1 MKICLSWLNEYLP
14 GPLDADV
21 LADALTRAGLPVESI
36 EKTEAGETVL
46 DVEVTSNRSDCLSY
60 LGIAH
65 ELAAMLDRPF
75 RDVLPKEVEF
85 AATPTAPVA
94 VSIAAPE
101 LCPHYIAR
109 VIENIVIRPSP
120 PWLAHRLEAMG
131 LRPINN
137 IVDVTNYVLFEM
149 GQPLH
154 AFDFAAVHGKKIIV
168 RQAAAGESL
177 VTLDGKERKLEPH
190 MLTIADADRP
200 LALAGVMGGR
210 DSEVTDATRSILLE
224 SARFQPLSIRKTS
237 RQLAMRSDSSY
248 RFERGID
255 PTLPLR
261 ASRRA
266 IELFLQTA
274 GGNVIGDLVEAGAS
288 GYSPKTLH
296 LRLPTLRRVLGVE
309 FPTEQVI
316 DALRR
321 LRLNPRQQDGQIAV
335 DIPSDRLDLNSEIDL
350 VEEVARMIGYDKI
363 PERDTI
369 RIRLTPRDPKEAALS
384 EIRSV
389 LAAAGY
395 YESLTMT
402 FVSDA
407 LAGDF
412 APLETKWDGKLLRAD
427 PSVRKA
433 DASLRPSILP
443 GLLESVRR
451 NHANGTPLAKLFEI
465 GSTFWEAPGEG
476 GGEAREERTVALV
489 GSPDLREVRG
499 AVEALLRRLNPT
511 SSMRIIPAEH
521 RAFAANAAGRIEW
534 NGKPIGVIGVLGD
547 AVAGKL
553 SLRQPPAAA
562 ELRLA
567 DLLAGAVAV
576 PTLSPLPRFPAVRR
590 DLSLIVAE
598 SVRHEQ
604 IESLARSLNLPHLED
619 IEYVVTYRGKPL
631 EKNTKSVTITLVFR
645 SPTETL
651 TSEQVEDAVA
661 RMTTAAGSALSAIL
675 RV

>member
-36 EKTEAGETVL
+36 ETVAGETVL
-46 DVEVTSNRSDCLSY
+46 DVEVTSNRPDCLSY

-65 ELAAMLDRPF
+65 ELAAMLDRPY
-75 RDVLPKEVEF
+75 RDVAPKEVNF
-85 AATPTAPVA
+85 TAAPMAPVT

-109 VIENIVIRPSP
+109 VIENIAIRPSP
-120 PWLAHRLEAMG
+120 PWLSHRLETMG

-137 IVDVTNYVLFEM
+137 VVDVTNYVLFEM

-154 AFDFAAVHGKKIIV
+154 AFDFAALHGKKIIV
-168 RQAAAGESL
+168 RQAKGVGEAL
-177 VTLDGKERKLEPH
+177 VTLDGRERKLEPH

-248 RFERGID
+248 RFERGLD

-266 IELFLQTA
+266 VELILQTA

-288 GYSPKTLH
+288 GYSPKTLQ

-309 FPTEQVI
+309 FPTEQVV

-321 LRLNPRQQDGQIAV
+321 LRLNPRLKDDRIAV
-335 DIPSDRLDLNSEIDL
+335 NVPSDRLDLNEEVDL
-350 VEEVARMIGYDKI
+350 VEVVARMIGYEKI
-363 PERDTI
+363 PERETI
-369 RIRLTPRDPKEAALS
+369 QIRLTPRDPKEAALM
-384 EIRSV
+384 EVRSV

-395 YESLTMT
+395 YESLTMS
-402 FVSDA
+402 FVSDS
-407 LAGDF
+407 LATDF
-412 APLETKWDGKLLRAD
+412 APLETPGMAQGGLLRAD

-433 DASLRPSILP
+433 DAALRPSILP

-465 GSTFWEAPGEG
+465 GSTFWEAPDGQP
-476 GGEAREERTVALV
+476 REERTVALV
-489 GSPDLREVRG
+489 GSAELREVRG

-511 SSMRIIPAEH
+511 SSVRIIPAEH
-521 RAFAANAAGRIEW
+521 RAFAPGAAGQIEW
-534 NGKPIGVIGVLGD
+534 NGKPIGVIGMID
-547 AVAGKL
+547 PAIADKL
-553 SLRQPPAAA
+553 SLRQAPAAA

-567 DLLAGAVAV
+567 DLLTGAVAV
-576 PTLSPLPRFPAVRR
+576 PTLAPLPRYPAVRR
-590 DLSLIVAE
+590 DLSLVVAE
-598 SVRHEQ
+598 SVRYEQ

-619 IEYVVTYRGKPL
+619 VEYIVTYRGKPL
-631 EKNTKSVTITLVFR
+631 EKQTKSVTITLIFR

-651 TSEQVEDAVA
+651 TSEQVESAV
-661 RMTTAAGSALSAIL
+661 TALSQSAKSQLGASL
-675 RV
+675 RI

>member
-14 GPLDADV
+14 GPLDAEV

-36 EKTEAGETVL
+36 ETVAGETVL
-46 DVEVTSNRSDCLSY
+46 DVEVTSNRPDCLSY

-65 ELAAMLDRPF
+65 ELAAMLDRPY
-75 RDVLPKEVEF
+75 RDVEAKEAAFTITQALPV
-85 AATPTAPVA
+85 TVT
-94 VSIAAPE
+94 IAAPQ
-101 LCPHYIAR
+101 LCPHYTAR
-109 VIENIVIRPSP
+109 VIENVAIRPSP
-120 PWLAHRLEAMG
+120 TWLSHRLEAMG

-137 IVDVTNYVLFEM
+137 VVDVTNYVLFEM

-154 AFDFAAVHGKKIIV
+154 AFDFTAMHGKKIIV
-168 RQAAAGESL
+168 RLAKEGETL
-177 VTLDGKERKLEPH
+177 VTLDGRERKLEPH

-210 DSEVTDATRSILLE
+210 DSEVTDATHGILLE

-266 IELFLQTA
+266 VELILQTA
-274 GGNVIGDLVEAGAS
+274 GGTVVGDLVEAGAS

-296 LRLPTLRRVLGVE
+296 LRIGTLIRVLGIQ
-309 FPTEQVI
+309 FPFPEI
-316 DALRR
+316 MSALSR
-321 LRLNPRQQDGQIAV
+321 LRLQPKQESNRMDRITV
-335 DIPSDRLDLNSEIDL
+335 TVPSDRLDLNEEIDL

-363 PERDTI
+363 PERKTI

-384 EIRSV
+384 EVRSV

-395 YESLTMT
+395 YESLTMS
-402 FVSDA
+402 FVSDS

-412 APLETKWDGKLLRAD
+412 APLEPKWNGKLLRAD

-433 DASLRPSILP
+433 DATLRPSILP

-451 NHANGTPLAKLFEI
+451 NHSNGTPLAKLFEI
-465 GSTFWEAPGEG
+465 GSTFWETPDGKSQ
-476 GGEAREERTVALV
+476 EERTVALV

-499 AVEALLRRLNPT
+499 AVEALLHRLDPT
-511 SSMRIIPAEH
+511 SSVRVIPAEH
-521 RAFAANAAGRIEW
+521 RAFAAGAAGRIEW
-534 NGKPIGVIGVLGD
+534 NGKPIGVLGTIES
-547 AVAGKL
+547 AVADKL

-567 DLLAGAVAV
+567 GLLAGAVAV
-576 PTLSPLPRFPAVRR
+576 PTQSPLPRFPAVRR

-598 SVRHEQ
+598 IVRYAQ
-604 IESLARSLNLPHLED
+604 IDSLARALNLAHLED
-619 IEYVVTYRGKPL
+619 VEYVTTYRGKPL
-631 EKNTKSVTITLVFR
+631 ERRTKSVTITLIFR

-651 TSEQVEDAVA
+651 TSEQVESAVA
-661 RMTTAAGSALSAIL
+661 VLSQSAQSQLGATL
-675 RV
+675 RI